1 MTLTLSGHDSNSIFS
16 AIFSN
21 TAKKSDN
28 IRGIFSAIFSDTAI
42 LSGISSDT
50 TIFSSILSN
59 TAKNSSNFSS
69 IFSGI
74 FSDTAIF
81 SSVLSD
87 TAIFSNTAENRDIV
101 KKERKKVMLAYF
113 LLYSCFN
120 IRHF

>member
-21 TAKKSDN
+21 TAKNSDN
-28 IRGIFSAIFSDTAI
+28 ISGIFCAIFSDTAI
-42 LSGISSDT
+42 FSG
-50 TIFSSILSN
+50 ILSN

-81 SSVLSD
+81 SGVFSD
-87 TAIFSNTAENRDIV
+87 TAIFSNTAENSDIV

>member
-21 TAKKSDN
+21 TAKNSDN
-28 IRGIFSAIFSDTAI
+28 I
-42 LSGISSDT
+42 
-50 TIFSSILSN
+50 
-59 TAKNSSNFSS
+59 
-69 IFSGI
+69 SGI
-74 FSDTAIF
+74 FIDTAIF
-81 SSVLSD
+81 SGVLSD
-87 TAIFSNTAENRDIV
+87 TAIFSNTAENSDIV